1 MATNKISNAIQAI
14 DLFSGAG
21 GLSYG
26 LKKAGVNVRVGV
38 DLDPACKYAYEK
50 NNGAT
55 FLLKSVEKISA
66 QDLIEYLE
74 KPKFVLLAGCAP
86 CQPFSKYR
94 QGKSDESDGRWH
106 LLRSFQALALDMAPD
121 FITMENVPR
130 LAEQQVFRDFK
141 ASLEDAGYHVWAE
154 VVNCL
159 EHGVPQGRERLV
171 MMASTHG
178 KVSLLLPSR
187 NVRKTVRQVIGK
199 LPKLQAG
206 QASASDP
213 IHQSAGLTPLNY
225 ARIVAS
231 KPGGTWRD
239 WPAELVAECHKKK
252 SGKTYPSVYGRMEW
266 DKPSPTITT
275 QFYGFGNGRFGHP
288 SQNRGL
294 SLREGALLQ
303 SFPHNYHFV
312 EPGKPIE
319 FSKVGRLI
327 GNAVP
332 VKLAE
337 SIGRSF
343 ITHASQLLTKRQN
356 STSEY
361 KSALEKLELTQ
372 ELHSKLSHAERIPT
386 EH

>member
-1 MATNKISNAIQAI
+1 MKTDTILNADIQAI

-21 GLSYG
+21 GLSHG
-26 LKKAGVNVRVGV
+26 LKMAGVDVRVGV
-38 DLDPACKYAYEK
+38 DLDPACKFAFEK
-50 NNGAT
+50 NNGAA
-55 FLLKSVEKISA
+55 FLLKSVEEITA
-66 QDLIEYLE
+66 RELFGFLN

-94 QGKSDESDGRWH
+94 QGKCDESDGRWH
-106 LLRSFQALALDMAPD
+106 LLRSFQRLALNMAPD
-121 FITMENVPR
+121 FVTMENVPR
-130 LAEQQVFRDFK
+130 LAEQQVFHDFK
-141 ASLEDAGYHVWAE
+141 VSLEDAGYHVWAE

-159 EHGVPQGRERLV
+159 RHGVPQGRERLV
-171 MMASTHG
+171 MMASKHG

-206 QASASDP
+206 KASASDP

-231 KPGGTWRD
+231 RPGGTWRD
-239 WPAELVAECHKKK
+239 WPAELVAVCHQKK

-288 SQNRGL
+288 SQNRAL

-303 SFPHNYHFV
+303 SFPKSYQFV
-312 EPGKPIE
+312 EPGRAIE
-319 FSKVGRLI
+319 FSKIGRLI

-343 ITHASQLLTKRQN
+343 VAHVEALQTLRQL
-356 STSEY
+356 
-361 KSALEKLELTQ
+361 A
-372 ELHSKLSHAERIPT
+372 
-386 EH
+386 